1 MTDPKADTHS
11 VQSENTLALNDSDTD
26 YKQYLFSLFGES
38 TAEYFLNLS
47 SLRQNTPAWYTHMR
61 DNMKGHVN
69 AVALWDALRQRSAQI
84 MKEKETKPSQ
94 AETDWKKLM
103 REDHLHRISAIRQ
116 MFRSAQ
122 RNQAYTALL
131 LQHRPLSLLCNTDTT
146 EGSSQYPSDKHTR
159 L

>member
-1 MTDPKADTHS
+1 M
-11 VQSENTLALNDSDTD
+11 
-26 YKQYLFSLFGES
+26 FGES

-61 DNMKGHVN
+61 DNMK

-84 MKEKETKPSQ
+84 MKEKETKP
-94 AETDWKKLM
+94 TDWKKLM

-131 LQHRPLSLLCNTDTT
+131 LQHRP
-146 EGSSQYPSDKHTR
+146 
-159 L
+159 